1 MTLICDPPAALSLE
15 LARLR
20 ELVARHA
27 PYDAVFTTR
36 VPGITVARSTR
47 THEAME
53 HSVQQPAL
61 CIVAQGNKSVQ
72 IGAEQYTYNPDRML
86 VYAVNLPTAFW
97 VTEASP
103 SAPFLTVRV
112 DLDPQFIAELALK
125 LYPHGLPRLQ
135 DSRGVQMTAADP
147 AIIHAAVHI
156 LETAENE
163 WDARWVGPIIL
174 DELLMCL
181 LLSPVGPVVAQL
193 GRVDS
198 GAQRV
203 ARAIEWIQGHL
214 DKPLNIKV
222 LAERAHLG
230 VSTFYAHFKAV
241 TTMSPLQF
249 QKNLRL
255 QEARRLL
262 PSTSLD
268 VGAISRQVGYASASQ
283 FSCDYSRLF
292 GRTPSTEM
300 TQGRARPSGL
310 EGGHNGCKI
319 KPYGKQAGSERGKWR
334 EGRAPGERRE
344 QEGEG
349 PRAVLGGN
357 TRWPQHHPL

>member
-1 MTLICDPPAALSLE
+1 MTLVCDPPAALSLE

-27 PYDAVFTTR
+27 LYDAVFTTR

-112 DLDPQFIAELALK
+112 D
-125 LYPHGLPRLQ
+125 
-135 DSRGVQMTAADP
+135 
-147 AIIHAAVHI
+147 I

-163 WDARWVGPIIL
+163 RDARWVGPIIL

-292 GRTPSTEM
+292 GRTPRTEM

-310 EGGHNGCKI
+310 EGGHNGRKI